1 MMRILHTA
9 DWHLGARLG
18 SQDRIDDQLDRLEEI
33 ATLLDS
39 EEIDLLLV
47 AGDVF
52 DEHRSE
58 ALSKIVS
65 LLARLLKPRIE
76 GGLNVV
82 FVAGNHDREHV
93 FPLLRGLQD
102 LVSFGED
109 RRVIF
114 AQRPSIER
122 VTSRRGDGLQLVLV
136 PYPTPFRYDL
146 ADERWPAPDAKRKGL
161 ADGVRARLTQLQ
173 KEAAGERLPTVMCG
187 HLLIRGAS
195 GGTYELTEQEDV
207 PLEAGDLPS
216 YAYVA
221 LGHIHKAQQVG
232 VPHFR
237 YCGSIER
244 MDRGEAEDVKSVTL
258 VDINDSGLEGI
269 REVVLDATPFAHLT
283 ASSEADLQSAADELA
298 ALDRTLVSLTLELKG
313 DQSLGLLHAA
323 ARKLFKRMYRA
334 PEIRWLDRP
343 IEARPQMT
351 MEKVDVAGTARKY
364 LKEALKDDPDRDAL
378 LGLTEDLLKEA
389 ELS

>member
-1 MMRILHTA
+1 MRILHTA

-18 SQDRIDDQLDRLEEI
+18 SEDRIGDQLARLEEI

-39 EEIDLLLV
+39 EEVDLLLV

-58 ALSKIVS
+58 TLSKIVS
-65 LLARLLKPRIE
+65 RLARLLKPRIE

-114 AQRPSIER
+114 AQRPSIEK
-122 VTSRRGDGLQLVLV
+122 VTSQSGDALQLVLV
-136 PYPTPFRYDL
+136 PYPTQFRYDL
-146 ADERWPAPDAKRKGL
+146 ADERWPAPDAKRTAL
-161 ADGVRARLTQLQ
+161 AAAVRERLSHLQ
-173 KEAAGERLPTVMCG
+173 KEAAGEHLPTVMCG

-244 MDRGEAEDVKSVTL
+244 MDRGEADDVKSVTL

-269 REVVLDATPFAHLT
+269 REVVLDATPFANLT
-283 ASSEADLQSAADELA
+283 ASSAADLQSAADELA
-298 ALDRTLVSLTLELKG
+298 DVDRTLVSLTLELKG

-323 ARKLFKRMYRA
+323 ARKLFRRMYRA

-343 IEARPQMT
+343 VETRPQMT
-351 MEKVDVAGTARKY
+351 MERIDVAGTVRRY
-364 LKEALKDDPDRDAL
+364 LKEALKDDAEKDSL
-378 LGLTEDLLKEA
+378 LSLADSLLKEA
-389 ELS
+389 ELT

>member
-1 MMRILHTA
+1 MRILHTA

-65 LLARLLKPRIE
+65 RLARLLKPRIE

-114 AQRPSIER
+114 AQRPSIEK

-136 PYPTPFRYDL
+136 PYPTQFRYDL
-146 ADERWPAPDAKRKGL
+146 ADERWPAPDAKRAAL
-161 ADGVRARLTQLQ
+161 AVAVRERLKHLQ
-173 KEAAGERLPTVMCG
+173 KEAATEHLPTVMCG

-195 GGTYELTEQEDV
+195 GGTYELSEQEDV

-269 REVVLDATPFAHLT
+269 REVVLNATPFAHLT
-283 ASSEADLQSAADELA
+283 ASSEADMQSAAEELA
-298 ALDRTLVSLTLELKG
+298 DVDRTLVSLTLELKG

-323 ARKLFKRMYRA
+323 ARKLFKRMYQA

-343 IEARPQMT
+343 LEARPQMT
-351 MEKVDVAGTARKY
+351 MEKIDVAGTVRRY
-364 LKEALKDDPDRDAL
+364 LQEALKDDPDRDSL
-378 LGLTEDLLKEA
+378 LSLADDLVKEA

>member
-1 MMRILHTA
+1 MRILHTA

-18 SQDRIDDQLDRLEEI
+18 NQDRIGDQLARLDEI

-39 EEIDLLLV
+39 EEVDVLLV

-65 LLARLLKPRIE
+65 RLARLLRPRIE
-76 GGLNVV
+76 QGLNVV

-102 LVSFGED
+102 LVSVGEN

-114 AQRPSIER
+114 AQRPCIEK
-122 VTSRRGDGLQLVLV
+122 VTSRHGDGLQLVLV
-136 PYPTPFRYDL
+136 PYPTQFRYDL
-146 ADERWPAPDAKRKGL
+146 VDERWPAPDAKRTAL
-161 ADGVRARLTQLQ
+161 AAAVRERLRHLQ
-173 KEAAGERLPTVMCG
+173 KKAASEHLPTVMCG

-207 PLEAGDLPS
+207 ALEAGDLPS

-244 MDRGEAEDVKSVTL
+244 MDRGEAEDVKSVSL

-269 REVVLDATPFAHLT
+269 REVVLDATPFANLT
-283 ASSEADLQSAADELA
+283 ASSETDLQSAADEVA
-298 ALDRTLVSLTLELKG
+298 DVDRTLVSVTLELKG

-343 IEARPQMT
+343 FEARPQMT
-351 MEKVDVAGTARKY
+351 MEKIDVAGTVRRY
-364 LKEALKDDPDRDAL
+364 LKEALEDDPDRDSL
-378 LGLTEDLLKEA
+378 LSLADDLLKEA